1 MTDLPESQR
10 LIFRR
15 WSDVDPDLASLLWR
29 DPEVMHFLGGPYSEE
44 QVRKRLQVEIENDR
58 LFGFQYWPIFVRD
71 DGTFAGVCGLKPYK
85 PESREHEIGFHLRPQ
100 FWRLGYA
107 SEGSRAVIGFA
118 STSVRAH
125 ALYAGHHPQN
135 EASRALLVR
144 LGFECIGTH
153 FFAPTG
159 LDHPWYVLQLDLGI
173 AEGAAL

>member
-44 QVRKRLQVEIENDR
+44 QVRKRLHVEIENDR

-85 PESREHEIGFHLRPQ
+85 RSGFICGRSSGVSAM
-100 FWRLGYA
+100 RRKG
-107 SEGSRAVIGFA
+107 
-118 STSVRAH
+118 H
-125 ALYAGHHPQN
+125 AP
-135 EASRALLVR
+135 
-144 LGFECIGTH
+144 
-153 FFAPTG
+153 
-159 LDHPWYVLQLDLGI
+159 
-173 AEGAAL
+173 